1 MSAGPLRGLKV
12 LDIATIL
19 AAPSCATLL
28 ADYGAEVVKLELPGV
43 GDVARDFPPFK
54 DGKSLWWKAINRNKQ
69 FITLDLRLQDGL
81 ALFKR
86 LIADFDV
93 LVENF
98 RPGTLERWGLSREVL
113 WELQP
118 RLVILR
124 ATGFGQTGPYRDRPG
139 FARVFEA
146 MGGLTYLTGEAEGE
160 PMHGGYPLG
169 DAIGGLFGAIGVLA
183 ALFRRVADPQAPGEE
198 IDLSLTEAT
207 FRLLDFLPIEY
218 DQLGTVRGR
227 SGNANQYSA
236 PSAVY
241 RSRDGHFVSL
251 SGSTNAVFAAN
262 ARAIDRP
269 DLPLYPRYATNALRV
284 LNAAEINQVFSHWM
298 AQHSLEEI
306 LAAFEREQGTI
317 APILSIAQIFDDP
330 HMRAREAIVEVPDA
344 DFGSVRLHG
353 VVPRFTRDPG
363 EVKSSAGAL
372 GEHNHE
378 FYVTRLGL
386 SEAELQRLQEQAVV

>member
-1 MSAGPLRGLKV
+1 MSGPLRGLKV

-28 ADYGAEVVKLELPGV
+28 ADYGADVIKLELPGA
-43 GDVARDFPPFK
+43 GDGARDFPPFK
-54 DGKSLWWKAINRNKQ
+54 DGKSLWWKAINRNKK
-69 FITLDLRLQDGL
+69 FITLDLRRPAGL

-86 LIADFDV
+86 MIAGFDV

-98 RPGTLERWGLSREVL
+98 RPGTLDRWGLTREVL

-146 MGGLTYLTGEAEGE
+146 MGGLTYLTGEPDGA
-160 PMHGGYPLG
+160 PMHSGYPMG

-183 ALFRRVADPQAPGEE
+183 ALCRRIAAPDAPGEE
-198 IDLSLTEAT
+198 IDLSMTEAT

-218 DQLGTVRGR
+218 DQLGTVRAR

-241 RSRDGHFVSL
+241 ASRDGHYVSL
-251 SGSTNAVFAAN
+251 SGSTNVVFAAN
-262 ARAIDRP
+262 ARAIDQAGLML
-269 DLPLYPRYATNALRV
+269 DPRFATNASRV
-284 LNAAEINQVFSHWM
+284 EHSVELNRMFAHWM
-298 AQHSLEEI
+298 SQHTLEEI
-306 LAAFEREQGTI
+306 LAAFTREGGTI

-330 HMRAREAIVEVPDA
+330 QMRAREAIVAVPDA
-344 DFGSVRLHG
+344 DFGSVRMHN

-372 GEHNHE
+372 GEHNHT
-378 FYVTRLGL
+378 FYVTGLGL
-386 SEAELQRLQEQAVV
+386 SETELQRLREQAVV